1 MHGLVI
7 VYMER
12 HHMTDKKLSLPRR
25 VFNKIGTGTRRVLW
39 SAIIIV
45 IVLSAVGALAFYQE
59 MRSSPIQSAL
69 FDSLSEE
76 VAWTVEDGAAQRPA
90 VVKHGPFNQRRGY
103 TSIPGVIERLK
114 QRGFEIDKQAQ
125 PSERFVELMEQDYV
139 PPYDQ
144 TSRATFEIVD
154 RRGAQMYRTS
164 YPIHV
169 YKDYDDIP
177 DLAKFT
183 LFFIED
189 RSHLK
194 QQHPQRSPVVE
205 WDRLAL
211 AGGEYVLDKI
221 GLERNVPGASTL
233 VTQYFKFT
241 HDPDGQTADM
251 MAKWRQMYSASLY
264 IYQSGKDKQEQT
276 KKVVTQYINS
286 IPMSA
291 QKNWGSVHGLGDSI
305 YAYYGQD
312 FEEINEALR
321 NPKDDVKT
329 AWALRIVASIF
340 VSQRSPSRL
349 LRNAE
354 LLDPKVNFYL
364 KQMHSEGYISKKLL
378 MLALQ
383 RSSKTL
389 KEAPHSLPL
398 SRQAKVSD
406 SVRYEVG
413 KMLGLDNLSELD
425 QWDVRAQS
433 TLDMTA
439 QKEIQEV
446 LAQKMYDPKFL
457 EEEGFTGTRLI
468 EKADPKGIIYSFTLY
483 EKLKGRNV
491 MRVQVDTSDKKL
503 NINESS
509 RLDLGSTAKL
519 RTLITYLQIMSDLY
533 TKISPMSRKEMLE
546 IKIKPGDGMTHWAR
560 GHLFMRRAKTRL
572 DFLKDAMDRKYS
584 ASPYYAFLTSGG
596 MHRFHNFSD
605 YYDSRRMDLW
615 SATRA
620 SVNLV
625 FVRLMQD
632 IAHYH
637 RFDQVDETIL
647 SDGDHPKR
655 KEYLRRWARKDL
667 AKHFNRAWN
676 KWGSVEPEDMIERF
690 GKEFQEKPQRL
701 ATIIKMLKPEAT
713 AQQMDE
719 WIGKY
724 TGKQDKFDAELFIKN
739 ESIWNLAD
747 RAYVTQMHPIELRI
761 LKQRFVKD
769 TLTREQALKTA
780 QDNVDDYY
788 VWLMDKISQGK
799 QNKFIRI
806 ELERDAFDSIHKQW
820 TAMGYPFDH
829 LTPSLATAL
838 GASGDRPS
846 ALANMMGILVNDGLA
861 LPNQR
866 IQAFRIAEG
875 TPYEVHMS
883 QTKFDPA
890 KKVLD
895 PEVAQVARMA
905 AEVVVERGTA
915 RRASKLFD
923 DDVVIGGKTGTG
935 DHRDEKLDRWGRVI
949 SSKGIRRSGTFT
961 FFYDDRFFGV
971 MTVYV
976 DENVDSY
983 NFTSALAVKTFK
995 TIGPTLKKLM
1005 TAQGFCEDSNL
1016 CFSNSLSEK
1025 EKAESI
1031 KVLTNSSEALIDQA
1045 NDLIPAN
1052 DAYKGVKPLI
1062 KAVIPEAPKNNAPP
1076 KDVRRTSDTSSTP
1089 DINPKKPKEGAKKI
1103 IKVIKK
1109 SLQD

>member
-1 MHGLVI
+1 
-7 VYMER
+7 
-12 HHMTDKKLSLPRR
+12 MTEEKTTTPTTQKKPSLPRR
-25 VFNKIGTGTRRVLW
+25 VFNRLGTGTRRVLW
-39 SAIIIV
+39 SAIIV
-45 IVLSAVGALAFYQE
+45 VLILAAIGSLLLYQE
-59 MRSSPIQSAL
+59 MKSSPIQSAL
-69 FDSLSEE
+69 FESLSED
-76 VAWTVEDGAAQRPA
+76 VTWSVKDAAAPKPA
-90 VVKHGPFNQRRGY
+90 VVQHGPFNERRGY
-103 TSIPGVIERLK
+103 TKVPDVIERLK
-114 QRGFEIDKQAQ
+114 KRGFEIDKQAQ
-125 PSERFVELMEQDYV
+125 PSERFVELMQNDYV
-139 PPYDQ
+139 PPFEQ
-144 TSRATFEIVD
+144 TSRATFEILD

-164 YPIHV
+164 YPIHA
-169 YKDYDDIP
+169 YENYDDIP
-177 DLAKFT
+177 DLVKFT

-189 RSHLK
+189 RSYLK
-194 QQHPQRSPVVE
+194 PQHPQRSPVVE

-211 AGGEYVLDKI
+211 AGGEYALDKI

-264 IYQSGKDKQEQT
+264 IYQSDKDKEDQT
-276 KKVVTQYINS
+276 HKVITQYINS

-291 QKNWGSVHGLGDSI
+291 QRNWGSVHGLGDSI

-312 FEEINEALR
+312 FNEINDALR

-349 LRNAE
+349 LRNAK

-364 KQMHSEGYISKKLL
+364 KQMHTEGYISKEL
-378 MLALQ
+378 MTLALQ

-389 KEAPHSLPL
+389 KESPHSIPL
-398 SRQAKVSD
+398 SRQAKVAD

-413 KMLGLDNLSELD
+413 KMLGTDNLSELD
-425 QWDVRAQS
+425 QWDVHAQS

-446 LAQKMYDPKFL
+446 LAQKMYDPTFL
-457 EEEGFTGTRLI
+457 EEEGFTGTRLV
-468 EKADPKGIIYSFTLY
+468 EKSDPKGIIYSFTLY
-483 EKLKGRNV
+483 EKLKDRNV
-491 MRVQVDTSDKKL
+491 MRVQVDTSPKKL

-533 TKISPMSRKEMLE
+533 TKISPMSRKEMLD
-546 IKIKPGDGMTHWAR
+546 IKIKQGDTLTHWAR
-560 GHLFMRRAKTRL
+560 GHLFMRRSKTRL

-605 YYDSRRMDLW
+605 DYDGRRMDLW
-615 SATRA
+615 SSTKS

-632 IAHYH
+632 IAHYY
-637 RFDQVDETIL
+637 RFDIVDDTIL
-647 SDGDHPKR
+647 SDPDHPKR

-667 AKHFNRAWN
+667 AKHFNRAWS
-676 KWGSVEPEDMIERF
+676 KWGTIEQEDMIERF
-690 GKEFQEKPQRL
+690 GKEFGKKPQRL
-701 ATIIKMLKPEAT
+701 ATIIKMLKPETT
-713 AQQMDE
+713 AEQLDALIEQ
-719 WIGKY
+719 Y
-724 TGKQDKFDAELFIKN
+724 TDKAEKFDAELFIKN
-739 ESIWNLAD
+739 ESIWSLAD

-761 LKQRFVKD
+761 LKQRWTKD
-769 TLTREQALKTA
+769 SLTRKQALKTA

-788 VWLMDKISQGK
+788 VWLMEKISQGK
-799 QNKFIRI
+799 QNKFVRI
-806 ELERDAFDSIHKQW
+806 ELETDAFEVIHKQW
-820 TAMGYPFDH
+820 SDMGYPFDH

-846 ALANMMGILVNDGLA
+846 SLANMMGILVNDGLS

-866 IQAFRIAEG
+866 LQAFRLAQG

-883 QTKFDPA
+883 QKTFAPA

-905 AEVVVERGTA
+905 AQVVVERGTA
-915 RRASKLFD
+915 RRASKLFG

-976 DENVDSY
+976 DENVDDY

-1005 TAQGFCEDSNL
+1005 TKDGFCKDSNL
-1016 CFSNSLSEK
+1016 CFNSNLDEDEKSEILK
-1025 EKAESI
+1025 T
-1031 KVLTNSSEALIDQA
+1031 LTNTSRALLNKAGAINPGGKEAL
-1045 NDLIPAN
+1045 
-1052 DAYKGVKPLI
+1052 KGFKPLMNS
-1062 KAVIPEAPKNNAPP
+1062 VIPKAPKLKTQQPTQD
-1076 KDVRRTSDTSSTP
+1076 KTTTVGQ
-1089 DINPKKPKEGAKKI
+1089 DIDIKKPVAGAKKVL
-1103 IKVIKK
+1103 KVIKK
-1109 SLQD
+1109 SIQ

>member
-1 MHGLVI
+1 
-7 VYMER
+7 
-12 HHMTDKKLSLPRR
+12 MTEKKQSLPLRM
-25 VFNKIGTGTRRVLW
+25 FNRLGTGVRRVLW
-39 SAIIIV
+39 SVIIM
-45 IVLSAVGALAFYQE
+45 VLIIGAVGSLILYQE
-59 MRSSPIQSAL
+59 MKSSPIQSML
-69 FDSLSEE
+69 FDSLSEDITWSIKE
-76 VAWTVEDGAAQRPA
+76 GPAPRPA
-90 VVKHGPFNQRRGY
+90 VVKHGPFNKRRGY
-103 TSIPGVIERLK
+103 TKVPEVIKRLED
-114 QRGFEIDKQAQ
+114 RGFHIDKQAQ
-125 PSERFVELMEQDYV
+125 PSERFIELMENDYI
-139 PPYDQ
+139 PPFDQ
-144 TSRATFEIVD
+144 TSRATFEILD

-164 YPIHV
+164 YPIHA
-169 YKDYDDIP
+169 YTTYNDIP
-177 DLAKFT
+177 DLVKFT

-194 QQHPQRSPVVE
+194 AQHLKRSPVVE

-211 AGGEYVLDKI
+211 AGGEYMLDKI

-264 IYQSGKDKQEQT
+264 IYQMDKNKKEQT
-276 KKVVTQYINS
+276 QKIVTQYINS

-291 QKNWGSVHGLGDSI
+291 QRNWGSVHGLGDSI

-312 FEEINEALR
+312 FNDINDALK

-349 LRNAE
+349 LRNAK
-354 LLDPKVNFYL
+354 LLDPKVNYYL
-364 KQMHSEGYISKKLL
+364 KQMHMEGYISKKLL
-378 MLALQ
+378 ALALE
-383 RSSKTL
+383 RSSTTL
-389 KEAPHSLPL
+389 KRAPHSIPL

-413 KMLGLDNLSELD
+413 KMLGLNNLSALD

-446 LAQKMYDPKFL
+446 LSQKMYDPEFL
-457 EEEGFTGTRLI
+457 KKEGFMGTRLI
-468 EKADPKGIIYSFTLY
+468 EKSDPKGIIYSFTLH

-491 MRVQVDTSDKKL
+491 MRVQVDTSDKRL

-533 TKISPMSRKEMLE
+533 TKISPMSRQEMLD
-546 IKIKPGDGMTHWAR
+546 IKLNQGDSLTHWAR
-560 GHLFMRRAKTRL
+560 GHLFMKRSKTRL

-605 YYDSRRMDLW
+605 DYDSRRMDLW
-615 SATRA
+615 SATRT

-632 IAHYH
+632 VAHYY
-637 RFDQVDETIL
+637 RFDTVDDTIL
-647 SDGDHPKR
+647 SNEEHPKR
-655 KEYLRRWARKDL
+655 TEYLRRWARKDV
-667 AKHFNRAWN
+667 AKHFNRAWA
-676 KWGSVEPEDMIERF
+676 KWGSIEQEDIIERF
-690 GKEFQEKPQRL
+690 GKEFAKKSQRL
-701 ATIIKMLKPEAT
+701 ATIVKMLKPETT
-713 AQQMDE
+713 AEQLNTLMEQ
-719 WIGKY
+719 Y
-724 TGKQDKFDAELFIKN
+724 TEKPEKFDAELFIKN
-739 ESIWNLAD
+739 ESSWSLAD

-761 LKQRFVKD
+761 LKQRWGRE
-769 TLTREQALKTA
+769 TLTKKQGLKSA

-788 VWLMDKISQGK
+788 VWLLKKISQGK

-806 ELERDAFDSIHKQW
+806 ELETDAFQVIHKQW
-820 TAMGYPFDH
+820 AAMGYPFDR

-846 ALANMMGILVNDGLA
+846 SLANMMGILVNDGLS

-866 IQAFRIAEG
+866 LKAFRLAES

-883 QTKFDPA
+883 QTKFAPA
-890 KKVLD
+890 IKVLD

-905 AEVVVERGTA
+905 TEIVVKRGTA
-915 RRASKLFD
+915 KRASKMFD
-923 DDVVIGGKTGTG
+923 DGVVIGGKTGTG

-976 DENVDSY
+976 DENVDDY
-983 NFTSALAVKTFK
+983 KFTSALAVKTFK

-1005 TAQGFCEDSNL
+1005 TRNGFCKDSNL
-1016 CFSNSLSEK
+1016 CFNSNLNEQ
-1025 EKAESI
+1025 EKAES
-1031 KVLTNSSEALIDQA
+1031 LEALTTASQRLLKKADNILPG
-1045 NDLIPAN
+1045 NS
-1052 DAYKGVKPLI
+1052 AYKSLKPLV
-1062 KAVIPEAPKNNAPP
+1062 KAVMTKASHKTKKQTQDPTS
-1076 KDVRRTSDTSSTP
+1076 TSDP
-1089 DINPKKPKEGAKKI
+1089 DINIKKPIMGAKKVI
-1103 IKVIKK
+1103 RVIKN
-1109 SLQD
+1109 SLKE